1 LAYIYEAEQN
11 NIKPKIGDDLFLR
24 LKDGENPLLLDGGT
38 YEKNG
43 KRYQLNGIKKALAYY
58 AYSRLLESSSV
69 DLTRQGVVNRRS
81 DAANAADEDNIIKIS
96 RETYAIADR
105 YMQEVMDYLGAGEQQ
120 TTQRTSVRL
129 IGASEGASRSR
140 SRQQQTSLGAIDPN
154 KYATKDYVD
163 GKIAALDFPEVG
175 DFETKEDAE
184 KKLEEAK
191 RYTDESVGNIEIPE
205 LPTLAKVAESGSYKD
220 LKDKPTIPSVEG
232 LASETYV
239 DEKVST
245 IKVPKALS
253 ELSQDASHRLVTDT
267 EKAAWN
273 AKSNFSGDY
282 NDLRNKPNIPS
293 PVTESTVSG
302 WGFTKNTGTY
312 SKPSNGIPKSD
323 LSSDVQSSL
332 NKADTALQSYEEQY
346 KGTVTGV
353 KINGTTKNPS
363 NGVVDLGS
371 VITSHQDI
379 GGKQDKLVSGTNI
392 KTING
397 QSILGSGDIEV
408 ATKGYVDGIVGY
420 IDSILD
426 LIINT

>member
-1 LAYIYEAEQN
+1 MTDRPFITPQDISLLARPCYADEAKVLAYIFEAEQN

-58 AYSRLLESSSV
+58 AYSRLLESGSV

-81 DAANAADEDNIIKIS
+81 DNANAADEDNIIKIS

-105 YMQEVMDYLGAGEQQ
+105 YMQEIMDYLGAGEAEIT

-129 IGASEGASRSR
+129 IGASGSVSRSA
-140 SRQQQTSLGAIDPN
+140 RQQQTSLGAIDPN

-191 RYTDESVGNIEIPE
+191 RYTDEAVGNIDIPE

-220 LKDKPTIPSVEG
+220 LKDKPNIPSVEG

-239 DEKVST
+239 DEKVGAV
-245 IKVPKALS
+245 KVPKALS
-253 ELSQDASHRLVTDT
+253 ELATDASHRLVTDT
-267 EKAAWN
+267 EKAQWN

-293 PVTESTVSG
+293 LNGYATELWVSQEIG
-302 WGFTKNTGTY
+302 KIEI
-312 SKPSNGIPKSD
+312 PSLEGY
-323 LSSDVQSSL
+323 
-332 NKADTALQSYEEQY
+332 ATEQY
-346 KGTVTGV
+346 VQQQIGNINEVLTSI
-353 KINGTTKNPS
+353 ING
-363 NGVVDLGS
+363 
-371 VITSHQDI
+371 
-379 GGKQDKLVSGTNI
+379 
-392 KTING
+392 
-397 QSILGSGDIEV
+397 
-408 ATKGYVDGIVGY
+408 
-420 IDSILD
+420 
-426 LIINT
+426 

>member
-1 LAYIYEAEQN
+1 
-11 NIKPKIGDDLFLR
+11 
-24 LKDGENPLLLDGGT
+24 
-38 YEKNG
+38 
-43 KRYQLNGIKKALAYY
+43 
-58 AYSRLLESSSV
+58 
-69 DLTRQGVVNRRS
+69 
-81 DAANAADEDNIIKIS
+81 
-96 RETYAIADR
+96 
-105 YMQEVMDYLGAGEQQ
+105 MQEIIDYLGAGEAK
-120 TTQRTSVRL
+120 TTQRTSVGL
-129 IGASEGASRSR
+129 IGASEGSSRSR

-293 PVTESTVSG
+293 LGGYATELWVSQEIG
-302 WGFTKNTGTY
+302 KIEI
-312 SKPSNGIPKSD
+312 PSLDGY
-323 LSSDVQSSL
+323 
-332 NKADTALQSYEEQY
+332 ATEQY
-346 KGTVTGV
+346 VQQQIGNINEVLTSI
-353 KINGTTKNPS
+353 ING
-363 NGVVDLGS
+363 
-371 VITSHQDI
+371 
-379 GGKQDKLVSGTNI
+379 
-392 KTING
+392 
-397 QSILGSGDIEV
+397 
-408 ATKGYVDGIVGY
+408 
-420 IDSILD
+420 
-426 LIINT
+426 

>member
-1 LAYIYEAEQN
+1 MTDRPLITPQDISLLARPCYADEAKVLAYIYEAEQN
-11 NIKPKIGDDLFLR
+11 NIKTKIGDDLFLR
-24 LKDGENPLLLDGGT
+24 LKDGENPLLLEGGI

-58 AYSRLLESSSV
+58 AYSRLLESGSV
-69 DLTRQGVVNRRS
+69 NLTRQGVVNRRS
-81 DAANAADEDNIIKIS
+81 DDANAVNEDNIIKIS

-105 YMQEVMDYLGAGEQQ
+105 YMQEVMDYLGAGEAETT

-154 KYATKDYVD
+154 RYATKEYVD
-163 GKIAALDFPEVG
+163 SKIAALDFPEVG

-191 RYTDESVGNIEIPE
+191 DYTDEVVGNIKIPE
-205 LPTLAKVAESGSYKD
+205 LPTLSKVATSGSYKD

-267 EKAAWN
+267 EKTTWS

-282 NDLRNKPNIPS
+282 NDLKNKPNIPS
-293 PVTESTVSG
+293 LDGYATED
-302 WGFTKNTGTY
+302 Y
-312 SKPSNGIPKSD
+312 
-323 LSSDVQSSL
+323 VQQQIG
-332 NKADTALQSYEEQY
+332 N
-346 KGTVTGV
+346 
-353 KINGTTKNPS
+353 IN
-363 NGVVDLGS
+363 
-371 VITSHQDI
+371 
-379 GGKQDKLVSGTNI
+379 
-392 KTING
+392 
-397 QSILGSGDIEV
+397 EV
-408 ATKGYVDGIVGY
+408 L
-420 IDSILD
+420 DS
-426 LIINT
+426 IINT

>member
-1 LAYIYEAEQN
+1 MTDRPFITPQDISLLARPCYADEAKALAYIYEAEQN

-24 LKDGENPLLLDGGT
+24 LKDGESPLLLEGGT

-81 DAANAADEDNIIKIS
+81 DTANAADEDNIIKIS

-105 YMQEVMDYLGAGEQQ
+105 YMQEIIDYLGAGEAKME

-191 RYTDESVGNIEIPE
+191 RYTDEVVDNIEFPE
-205 LPTLAKVAESGSYKD
+205 LPTLSKVAE
-220 LKDKPTIPSVEG
+220 
-232 LASETYV
+232 
-239 DEKVST
+239 
-245 IKVPKALS
+245 
-253 ELSQDASHRLVTDT
+253 
-267 EKAAWN
+267 
-273 AKSNFSGDY
+273 SGDY
-282 NDLRNKPNIPS
+282 NDLKNKPNIPS
-293 PVTESTVSG
+293 LDGYATE
-302 WGFTKNTGTY
+302 TY
-312 SKPSNGIPKSD
+312 
-323 LSSDVQSSL
+323 VQQQIG
-332 NKADTALQSYEEQY
+332 N
-346 KGTVTGV
+346 
-353 KINGTTKNPS
+353 IN
-363 NGVVDLGS
+363 
-371 VITSHQDI
+371 
-379 GGKQDKLVSGTNI
+379 
-392 KTING
+392 
-397 QSILGSGDIEV
+397 EV
-408 ATKGYVDGIVGY
+408 L
-420 IDSILD
+420 DS
-426 LIINT
+426 IINT

>member
-1 LAYIYEAEQN
+1 MTDRPLITPQDISLLARPCYADEAKALAYIYEAEQN

-24 LKDGENPLLLDGGT
+24 LKDGENPLLLEGGI

-69 DLTRQGVVNRRS
+69 NLTRQGVVNRRS
-81 DAANAADEDNIIKIS
+81 DNANAADEDNIIKIS

-105 YMQEVMDYLGAGEQQ
+105 YMQEIMDYLGAGEQQ

-129 IGASEGASRSR
+129 IGASEGASR

-191 RYTDESVGNIEIPE
+191 RYTDESVGNIDIPE
-205 LPTLAKVAESGSYKD
+205 LPTLSKVAESGSYKD

-267 EKAAWN
+267 EKATWS

-282 NDLRNKPNIPS
+282 NDLKNKPNIPS
-293 PVTESTVSG
+293 LDGYAT
-302 WGFTKNTGTY
+302 
-312 SKPSNGIPKSD
+312 
-323 LSSDVQSSL
+323 
-332 NKADTALQSYEEQY
+332 EQY
-346 KGTVTGV
+346 VQQQIGNINEVLTSI
-353 KINGTTKNPS
+353 ING
-363 NGVVDLGS
+363 
-371 VITSHQDI
+371 
-379 GGKQDKLVSGTNI
+379 
-392 KTING
+392 
-397 QSILGSGDIEV
+397 
-408 ATKGYVDGIVGY
+408 
-420 IDSILD
+420 
-426 LIINT
+426 

>member
-1 LAYIYEAEQN
+1 MTDRPFITPQDISLLARPCYADEAKVLAYIYEAEQN

-24 LKDGENPLLLDGGT
+24 LKDGENSLLLEGGT

-58 AYSRLLESSSV
+58 AYSRLLESSSI

-105 YMQEVMDYLGAGEQQ
+105 YMQEIIDYLGAGEAE

-191 RYTDESVGNIEIPE
+191 DYTDEAISNIVIPE
-205 LPTLAKVAESGSYKD
+205 LPTLAKVAK
-220 LKDKPTIPSVEG
+220 
-232 LASETYV
+232 
-239 DEKVST
+239 
-245 IKVPKALS
+245 
-253 ELSQDASHRLVTDT
+253 
-267 EKAAWN
+267 
-273 AKSNFSGDY
+273 SGDY
-282 NDLRNKPNIPS
+282 NDLKNKPNIPS
-293 PVTESTVSG
+293 LDGYAT
-302 WGFTKNTGTY
+302 
-312 SKPSNGIPKSD
+312 
-323 LSSDVQSSL
+323 
-332 NKADTALQSYEEQY
+332 EQY
-346 KGTVTGV
+346 VQQQIGNINTILESI
-353 KINGTTKNPS
+353 ING
-363 NGVVDLGS
+363 
-371 VITSHQDI
+371 
-379 GGKQDKLVSGTNI
+379 
-392 KTING
+392 
-397 QSILGSGDIEV
+397 
-408 ATKGYVDGIVGY
+408 
-420 IDSILD
+420 
-426 LIINT
+426 